1 MVRVVSGG
9 GVGTGIGEELKEGSM
24 LTKTL
29 CFFYKI
35 NYAKSDKI

>member
-1 MVRVVSGG
+1 MVIVVSAGG
-9 GVGTGIGEELKEGSM
+9 MGTWIGEELKEGSI